1 MEETAAEEGTTEAA
15 AEVETR
21 PVGWGPGT
29 GPGPTWSPPEEEE
42 ELAAAAAAAAAGG
55 GGATTV
61 EEEETGAV
69 GAALAMET
77 GFGAAAAAAADTGF
91 GGSSPGAAGLVVA
104 MAGR

>member
-15 AEVETR
+15 EEVETR

-55 GGATTV
+55 GATTV

-69 GAALAMET
+69 GAALAIET
-77 GFGAAAAAAADTGF
+77 GFGA
-91 GGSSPGAAGLVVA
+91 GAAGLVVA